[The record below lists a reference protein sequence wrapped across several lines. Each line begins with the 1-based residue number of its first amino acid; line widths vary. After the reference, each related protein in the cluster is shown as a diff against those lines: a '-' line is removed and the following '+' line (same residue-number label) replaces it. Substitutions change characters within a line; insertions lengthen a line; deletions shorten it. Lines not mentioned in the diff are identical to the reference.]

1 MASIASASCS
11 ASPPCAGALPSYH
24 PCHGKYS
31 VGLVQCLS
39 TLCSFS
45 RVLWPEVFTNYI
57 SAIDQFTVEAFSIVP
72 AECIVGGPLQP

>member
-1 MASIASASCS
+1 MALLTMRLLTV
-11 ASPPCAGALPSYH
+11 ALRPTHTY
-24 PCHGKYS
+24 
-31 VGLVQCLS
+31 VGLS
-39 TLCSFS
+39 TLRSFS

>member
-1 MASIASASCS
+1 VARLLARLPPSAPRQVS
-11 ASPPCAGALPSYH
+11 AIF
-24 PCHGKYS
+24 KII

-39 TLCSFS
+39 TLRSFS